1 MSWYRGS
8 IFIDVKG
15 HPKIDYSIVFGRLL
29 SKIHQLEKDHIK
41 VVSKMDSN
49 TNKLVKGEFE
59 LLLKRSR
66 ILLRQE
72 DYAVAFTVVTK
83 KIYGSGC
90 LEKITESFTGLLFEC
105 LYHSTVIE
113 DDCHIF
119 LSLPRCT
126 DRVLSYDA
134 ELKVA

>member
-72 DYAVAFTVVTK
+72 DYAVAFTVVAK
-83 KIYGSGC
+83 KIYGSG
-90 LEKITESFTGLLFEC
+90 FLFEV
-105 LYHSTVIE
+105 LYYSTVIKS
-113 DDCHIF
+113 DRW
-119 LSLPRCT
+119 LSLSCCT
-126 DRVLSYDA
+126 DRVRSYDT
-134 ELKVA
+134 ELKRLRKFR